1 MSAGT
6 VTPPPQP
13 TTAPMTAEE
22 FGLKYSGAHVEY
34 VNGQVKEM
42 SMPGGRHGKVCGLV
56 AYFLTH
62 FTRTQDLGHV
72 FINDTFVNIPLTRDS
87 ERVYGPDVFFVSYD
101 RLPKDAEIP
110 SGTVFVV
117 PNLVVEVRSPT
128 DLWTD
133 LVGKV
138 FDYLKIGVPLVLV
151 LDPLSRTA
159 SVCTPAFEQRTFGP
173 VDELTLPEVL
183 PGFAVRVADFFA

>member
-1 MSAGT
+1 MTAAT

-13 TTAPMTAEE
+13 AAAPMTAEE
-22 FGLKYSGAHVEY
+22 FGLTYSGAHAEY

-42 SMPGGRHGKVCGLV
+42 PMAGGRHGKVCFSAAFALGQFV
-56 AYFLTH
+56 RAN
-62 FTRTQDLGHV
+62 DLGHI
-72 FINDTFVNIPLTRDS
+72 FINDTFVNIPLARDPQ
-87 ERVYGPDVFFVSYD
+87 RVYGPDVFFVSYD

-110 SGTVFVV
+110 TGTVFVV

-138 FDYLKIGVPLVLV
+138 FDYLKIGVPAVLV

-173 VDELTLPEVL
+173 EDELTLPEVL
-183 PGFAVRVADFFA
+183 PGFAVRVAELFA